1 MNYRD
6 YNDYE
11 LLSAI
16 SDNEEGIE
24 LIYKKYK
31 PLIEKNAKRF
41 FKYSRYNGLEI
52 NDLIQEGYIGLN
64 NAIKT
69 FNDSKETSFFTY
81 AKTLIERK
89 QISSLIGSSRLKHKF
104 LNESIPLDLTVG
116 QDENIDLKDLIGD
129 NKSNPES
136 LLTDME
142 EISTLIEKIDD
153 QLTDFERQVFH
164 LKISGFTY
172 NEIAEILEKETK
184 QIDNAIQ
191 RIKSKIKNLNC

>member
-11 LLSAI
+11 LLSSI
-16 SDNEEGIE
+16 NDSEESTE

-41 FKYSRYNGLEI
+41 LKYSKYTGLEI

-64 NAIKT
+64 RAIKS
-69 FNDSKETSFFTY
+69 FNDTKETSFYTY

-89 QISSLIGSSRLKHKF
+89 QISSLIGSNRLKHKF
-104 LNESIPLDLTVG
+104 LNESVPLDVTVG
-116 QDENIDLKDLIGD
+116 EDDNIDLKDLIGD
-129 NKSNPES
+129 NKTNPES
-136 LLTDME
+136 VLTDIE
-142 EISTLIEKIDD
+142 EINDLIEKINDV
-153 QLTDFERQVFH
+153 LTDFERQVFH
-164 LKISGFTY
+164 LKIAGFDY
-172 NEIAEILEKETK
+172 MEIADLLEKEPK

-191 RIKSKIKNLNC
+191 RIKSKIKNM

>member
-11 LLSAI
+11 LLSKI
-16 SDNEEGIE
+16 NDNEESTE

-41 FKYSRYNGLEI
+41 LKYSKYTGLEI

-64 NAIKT
+64 RAIKS
-69 FNDSKETSFFTY
+69 FNDTKETSFYTY

-89 QISSLIGSSRLKHKF
+89 QISSLIGSNRLKHKF
-104 LNESIPLDLTVG
+104 LNESVPLDVTVG
-116 QDENIDLKDLIGD
+116 EDDNIDLKDLIGD
-129 NKSNPES
+129 NKTNPES
-136 LLTDME
+136 VLTDIE
-142 EISTLIEKIDD
+142 EINDLIEKINEV
-153 QLTDFERQVFH
+153 LTDFERQVFH
-164 LKISGFTY
+164 LKIAGFDY
-172 NEIAEILEKETK
+172 MEISDLLSKEPK

-191 RIKSKIKNLNC
+191 RIKSKIKNM